1 MRYHKFASRG
11 RRTSHGRQI
20 YPGGVGKEDGRRIA
34 AATNNATRLMGR
46 LFVEHVKFWDGQGTT
61 TSTFAARYAMG
72 YLGSASGADN
82 NELNCASLASK
93 T

>member
-1 MRYHKFASRG
+1 
-11 RRTSHGRQI
+11 
-20 YPGGVGKEDGRRIA
+20 
-34 AATNNATRLMGR
+34 MGR
-46 LFVEHVKFWDGQGTT
+46 LLVEHVNFWDGQGTT